1 MHHFEQNGSQNPI
14 LSLIEDAKFLPLLK
28 LFCFSGWLVAISLE
42 MGCCWYHF
50 MLSQNL
56 IFYINDFFLRRIIN
70 EMVSV
75 FQYFELFVVIVYCES
90 GNSEGCCHGDSPI
103 KSGRFAAGSCRPAFF
118 CKPSFT
124 VFILHLIIFYTT
136 SVLYVQMHLAKL
148 RLLYSI
154 FLYISFL

>member
-1 MHHFEQNGSQNPI
+1 
-14 LSLIEDAKFLPLLK
+14 
-28 LFCFSGWLVAISLE
+28 
-42 MGCCWYHF
+42 
-50 MLSQNL
+50 
-56 IFYINDFFLRRIIN
+56 
-70 EMVSV
+70 MVPV
-75 FQYFELFVVIVYCES
+75 FQYFELINVIVYCES

-124 VFILHLIIFYTT
+124 VFIVHLIIFYTS

-154 FLYISFL
+154 FLYISFLQFWTLVVLLLNIWMMRVHERSDLLLFQSFKWQVSSLKVITKNMGWCVGMQQQLWKVKIFSSPLR

>member
-1 MHHFEQNGSQNPI
+1 
-14 LSLIEDAKFLPLLK
+14 
-28 LFCFSGWLVAISLE
+28 
-42 MGCCWYHF
+42 
-50 MLSQNL
+50 
-56 IFYINDFFLRRIIN
+56 
-70 EMVSV
+70 MVPV
-75 FQYFELFVVIVYCES
+75 FQYFELTVVIVYCES
-90 GNSEGCCHGDSPI
+90 DNSEGFCHGDSPI

-124 VFILHLIIFYTT
+124 VFILHLNTS